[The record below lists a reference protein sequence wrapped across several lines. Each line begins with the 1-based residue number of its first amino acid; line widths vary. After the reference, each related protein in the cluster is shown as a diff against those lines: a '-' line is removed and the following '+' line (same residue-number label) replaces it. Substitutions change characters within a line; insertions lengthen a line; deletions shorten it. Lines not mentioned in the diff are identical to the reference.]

1 MNSVV
6 SPGNWMQNLR
16 RCTVSHHNN
25 HMISICC
32 PALQRGDVALWKTHQ
47 TIWGTPTSFIKR
59 KREPF
64 PQHFLS
70 FKWASSNKS
79 LIWKLPSFS
88 FIANPFQAQ
97 RKAKCDCRLA
107 LTFFFFFFSSLCQ
120 SHLQVFLS
128 SRDRVLS
135 SFAQNPGLVCK
146 MNAL

>member
-1 MNSVV
+1 MNAISRYD
-6 SPGNWMQNLR
+6 GTQNLR

-25 HMISICC
+25 HMILLYC

-47 TIWGTPTSFIKR
+47 TIRGTPTSFIKR

-107 LTFFFFFFSSLCQ
+107 LTFFFFFFSLCQ

-128 SRDRVLS
+128 SRYRFLS
-135 SFAQNPGLVCK
+135 SFAQNPVLVCK